1 MNTAQDLKEILRRIE
16 GRPYPA
22 YKDTRGTYAFGPFL
36 LSIDHVQGDPFAAPS
51 DVSVLVKDP
60 GFPAEILR
68 TRQTRI
74 AAEDRILRFFGQAL
88 HRQSRPGKGSGKSGK
103 LSVTRPGQE
112 ILERTSCHLYED
124 GSVRVRFN
132 IGFPANGRRIL
143 ARELERILFVTLPT
157 VVNESLIYK
166 NYTPKM
172 KEELQETWQL
182 AMDQTAIRDQLK
194 ALGLAAF
201 VADGSILP
209 RESGVSQKPM
219 QEAVAFAAPESLA
232 VEVETPFRGR
242 IRGLGIRKGVTLI
255 AGGGYHGK
263 STLLEALERGVY
275 DHIAGDGRELVITD
289 ETAVKS
295 RAEDGRSVQDV
306 NISGFITNLPN
317 GKDTVAFSTEDASGS
332 TSQAAGLA
340 EAIEAGTKTLLMD
353 EDTSAAN
360 FMIRDNLMQEVV
372 HGDQEPIIPFMD
384 RVRELYEKDGIS
396 TILVAGSSGAFFSKA
411 DTVIQMDQ
419 YVPLDITEKAKNAAK
434 AYVFREKENLQPFD
448 CRSVRIPHRVKESER
463 SKVRSRGMD
472 TISVDRQDIDMRYV
486 EQLVDPEQLAAIG
499 QLLKLANREIVDDSR
514 TLTEVVD
521 VLEDRMNAGALDET
535 VRGHGARPRKQEI
548 LAAFNRQRFQKITPD
563 RKQQTADKLE

>member
-1 MNTAQDLKEILRRIE
+1 M
-16 GRPYPA
+16 
-22 YKDTRGTYAFGPFL
+22 
-36 LSIDHVQGDPFAAPS
+36 
-51 DVSVLVKDP
+51 LVKNP
-60 GFPAEILR
+60 GFPSDLLR

-194 ALGLAAF
+194 VLDLAAF

-219 QEAVAFAAPESLA
+219 QEAVAFATPESLA

-242 IRGLGIRKGVTLI
+242 IRGLGIRKGVTFI

-295 RAEDGRSVQDV
+295 RAEDGRRVQDV

-360 FMIRDNLMQEVV
+360 FMI
-372 HGDQEPIIPFMD
+372 
-384 RVRELYEKDGIS
+384 
-396 TILVAGSSGAFFSKA
+396 GS
-411 DTVIQMDQ
+411 
-419 YVPLDITEKAKNAAK
+419 
-434 AYVFREKENLQPFD
+434 
-448 CRSVRIPHRVKESER
+448 
-463 SKVRSRGMD
+463 
-472 TISVDRQDIDMRYV
+472 
-486 EQLVDPEQLAAIG
+486 
-499 QLLKLANREIVDDSR
+499 
-514 TLTEVVD
+514 
-521 VLEDRMNAGALDET
+521 
-535 VRGHGARPRKQEI
+535 
-548 LAAFNRQRFQKITPD
+548 
-563 RKQQTADKLE
+563 

>member
-194 ALGLAAF
+194 ALDLAAF

-232 VEVETPFRGR
+232 LEVETPFRGR

>member
-60 GFPAEILR
+60 GFPSDILR

-194 ALGLAAF
+194 ALDLAAF

-384 RVRELYEKDGIS
+384 RVRELYEKDGIN

-563 RKQQTADKLE
+563 RKQ

>member
-22 YKDTRGTYAFGPFL
+22 YKDTRGTYAFGPFF

-51 DVSVLVKDP
+51 DVSVLVKNP
-60 GFPAEILR
+60 GFPSDLLR

-194 ALGLAAF
+194 VLDLAAF

-219 QEAVAFAAPESLA
+219 QEAVAFATPESLA

-242 IRGLGIRKGVTLI
+242 IRGLGIRKGVTFI

-295 RAEDGRSVQDV
+295 RAEDGRRVQDV

-372 HGDQEPIIPFMD
+372 HGDQEPIVPFMD

-448 CRSVRIPHRVKESER
+448 FRSVRIPHRVKESER

-563 RKQQTADKLE
+563 RKQ

>member
-182 AMDQTAIRDQLK
+182 AMDQTAIRNQLK
-194 ALGLAAF
+194 VLDLAAF

-419 YVPLDITEKAKNAAK
+419 YVPLDITEKAKDAAK

-514 TLTEVVD
+514 TLTEVLD

>member
-16 GRPYPA
+16 ERPYPA

-194 ALGLAAF
+194 VLDLAAF

-419 YVPLDITEKAKNAAK
+419 YVPLDITEKAKDAAK

>member
-1 MNTAQDLKEILRRIE
+1 M
-16 GRPYPA
+16 
-22 YKDTRGTYAFGPFL
+22 

-194 ALGLAAF
+194 VLDLAAF

-295 RAEDGRSVQDV
+295 RAEDGRRVQDV

-448 CRSVRIPHRVKESER
+448 FRSVRIPHRVKESER

-563 RKQQTADKLE
+563 RKQ

>member
-74 AAEDRILRFFGQAL
+74 AAEGRILRFFGQAL

-194 ALGLAAF
+194 VLDLAAF

-548 LAAFNRQRFQKITPD
+548 LAAINRQRFQKITPD

>member
-60 GFPAEILR
+60 GFPSDILR

-194 ALGLAAF
+194 ALDLAAF

-419 YVPLDITEKAKNAAK
+419 YMPLDITEKAKNAAK

-563 RKQQTADKLE
+563 RKQ

>member
-60 GFPAEILR
+60 GFPSDLLR

-194 ALGLAAF
+194 ALDLAAF

-486 EQLVDPEQLAAIG
+486 EQLVDPEQLTAIG

-535 VRGHGARPRKQEI
+535 VRCHGARPRKQEI

>member
-60 GFPAEILR
+60 GFPSDILR

-194 ALGLAAF
+194 ALDLASF

-384 RVRELYEKDGIS
+384 RVRELYEKDDIS

-563 RKQQTADKLE
+563 RKQ

>member
-60 GFPAEILR
+60 GFPSDILR

-157 VVNESLIYK
+157 VVNKSLIYK

-194 ALGLAAF
+194 
-201 VADGSILP
+201 
-209 RESGVSQKPM
+209 
-219 QEAVAFAAPESLA
+219 
-232 VEVETPFRGR
+232 GR
-242 IRGLGIRKGVTLI
+242 
-255 AGGGYHGK
+255 
-263 STLLEALERGVY
+263 
-275 DHIAGDGRELVITD
+275 
-289 ETAVKS
+289 
-295 RAEDGRSVQDV
+295 
-306 NISGFITNLPN
+306 P
-317 GKDTVAFSTEDASGS
+317 
-332 TSQAAGLA
+332 
-340 EAIEAGTKTLLMD
+340 
-353 EDTSAAN
+353 
-360 FMIRDNLMQEVV
+360 
-372 HGDQEPIIPFMD
+372 
-384 RVRELYEKDGIS
+384 
-396 TILVAGSSGAFFSKA
+396 
-411 DTVIQMDQ
+411 
-419 YVPLDITEKAKNAAK
+419 
-434 AYVFREKENLQPFD
+434 
-448 CRSVRIPHRVKESER
+448 C
-463 SKVRSRGMD
+463 
-472 TISVDRQDIDMRYV
+472 
-486 EQLVDPEQLAAIG
+486 
-499 QLLKLANREIVDDSR
+499 
-514 TLTEVVD
+514 
-521 VLEDRMNAGALDET
+521 
-535 VRGHGARPRKQEI
+535 
-548 LAAFNRQRFQKITPD
+548 
-563 RKQQTADKLE
+563 

>member
-60 GFPAEILR
+60 GFPSDLLR

-194 ALGLAAF
+194 ALDLAAF

-295 RAEDGRSVQDV
+295 RAEDGRRVQDV

-448 CRSVRIPHRVKESER
+448 FRSVRIPHRVKESER

-563 RKQQTADKLE
+563 RKQ

>member
-103 LSVTRPGQE
+103 LPVTRPGQE

-194 ALGLAAF
+194 VLDLAAF

-548 LAAFNRQRFQKITPD
+548 LAAINRQRFQKITPD

>member
-60 GFPAEILR
+60 GFPSDILR

-194 ALGLAAF
+194 ALDLAAF

-419 YVPLDITEKAKNAAK
+419 YMPLDITEKAKNAAK

-448 CRSVRIPHRVKESER
+448 CRSVRVPHRVKESER

-563 RKQQTADKLE
+563 RKQ

>member
-194 ALGLAAF
+194 VLDLAAF

>member
-60 GFPAEILR
+60 GFPSDILR

-132 IGFPANGRRIL
+132 IGFPANGRLIL

-563 RKQQTADKLE
+563 RKQ

>member
-60 GFPAEILR
+60 GFPSDILR

-194 ALGLAAF
+194 ALDLAAF

-486 EQLVDPEQLAAIG
+486 DQLVDPEQLAAIG

>member
-1 MNTAQDLKEILRRIE
+1 M
-16 GRPYPA
+16 
-22 YKDTRGTYAFGPFL
+22 

-60 GFPAEILR
+60 GFPSDILR

-132 IGFPANGRRIL
+132 IGFPANGRLIL

>member
-194 ALGLAAF
+194 VLDLAAF

-563 RKQQTADKLE
+563 RKQ

>member
-51 DVSVLVKDP
+51 DVSVLVKDS

-194 ALGLAAF
+194 VLDLAAF

>member
-60 GFPAEILR
+60 GFPSDILR

-194 ALGLAAF
+194 ALDLAAF

-486 EQLVDPEQLAAIG
+486 DQLVDPEQLAAIG

-563 RKQQTADKLE
+563 RKQ

>member
-60 GFPAEILR
+60 GFPSDILR

-74 AAEDRILRFFGQAL
+74 AAEDRILRFFGRAL
-88 HRQSRPGKGSGKSGK
+88 HCQSRPGKGSGKSGK

-194 ALGLAAF
+194 ALDLAAF

-419 YVPLDITEKAKNAAK
+419 YMPLDITEKAKNAAK

-563 RKQQTADKLE
+563 RKQ

>member
-22 YKDTRGTYAFGPFL
+22 YKDTRGTYAFGPFF

-51 DVSVLVKDP
+51 DVSVLVKNP
-60 GFPAEILR
+60 GFPSDLLR

-194 ALGLAAF
+194 VLDLAAF

-219 QEAVAFAAPESLA
+219 QEAVAFATPESLA

-242 IRGLGIRKGVTLI
+242 IRGLGIRKGVTFI

-295 RAEDGRSVQDV
+295 RAEDGRRVQDV

-448 CRSVRIPHRVKESER
+448 FRSVRIPHRVKESER

-563 RKQQTADKLE
+563 RKQ

>member
-182 AMDQTAIRDQLK
+182 AMDQTAIRNQLK
-194 ALGLAAF
+194 VLDLAAF

-384 RVRELYEKDGIS
+384 RVRELYEKDDIS

-563 RKQQTADKLE
+563 RKQ

>member
-22 YKDTRGTYAFGPFL
+22 YKDTRGTYAFGPFF

-51 DVSVLVKDP
+51 DVSVLVKNP
-60 GFPAEILR
+60 GFPSDLLR

-182 AMDQTAIRDQLK
+182 AMDQTAIRNQLK
-194 ALGLAAF
+194 VLDLAAF

-419 YVPLDITEKAKNAAK
+419 YVPLDITEKAKDAAK

>member
-60 GFPAEILR
+60 GFPSDLLR

-194 ALGLAAF
+194 ALDLAAF

-486 EQLVDPEQLAAIG
+486 EQLVDPEQLTAIG

-563 RKQQTADKLE
+563 RKQ

>member
-182 AMDQTAIRDQLK
+182 AMDQTAIRNQLK
-194 ALGLAAF
+194 VLDLAAF

-563 RKQQTADKLE
+563 RKQ

>member
-143 ARELERILFVTLPT
+143 ARELERILFATLPT

-194 ALGLAAF
+194 VLDLAAF

-384 RVRELYEKDGIS
+384 LVRELYEKDGIS

-514 TLTEVVD
+514 TLTEVLD

>member
-60 GFPAEILR
+60 GFPSDILR

-194 ALGLAAF
+194 ALDLAAF

-419 YVPLDITEKAKNAAK
+419 YMPLDITEKAKNAAK

-486 EQLVDPEQLAAIG
+486 DQLVDPEQLAAIG

>member
-1 MNTAQDLKEILRRIE
+1 M
-16 GRPYPA
+16 
-22 YKDTRGTYAFGPFL
+22 
-36 LSIDHVQGDPFAAPS
+36 DHVQGDPFAAPS
-51 DVSVLVKDP
+51 DVSVLVKQP
-60 GFPAEILR
+60 GFPKEILQS
-68 TRQTRI
+68 RQTRI
-74 AAEDRILRFFGQAL
+74 AAQDMILRFFGQAL
-88 HRQSRPGKGSGKSGK
+88 NQAAVRGKGSGKSGR

-112 ILERTSCHLYED
+112 ILERTSCHISED
-124 GSVRVRFN
+124 GAIRVRFN

-143 ARELERILFVTLPT
+143 ARELERILFVTVPE
-157 VVNESLIYK
+157 VVNKSLIYR

-172 KEELQETWQL
+172 KEQL
-182 AMDQTAIRDQLK
+182 EEAWKLAADQSAIREQLD

-219 QEAVAFAAPESLA
+219 KDAIPFEAPASLR
-232 VEVETPFRGR
+232 VEVDTPWRGKLT
-242 IRGLGIRKGVTLI
+242 GLGIRKGITLI

-289 ETAVKS
+289 ATAVKS

-317 GKDTVAFSTEDASGS
+317 GKDTEAFSTEDASGS

-340 EAIEAGTKTLLMD
+340 EALEAGARTLLID

-372 HGDQEPIIPFMD
+372 HGDQEPIIPFVD
-384 RVRELYEKDGIS
+384 RVRELRDSKGVS
-396 TILVAGSSGAFFSKA
+396 TILVAGSSGAFFDKA

-419 YVPLDITEKAKNAAK
+419 YIPRDITEKAREAAK
-434 AYVFREKENLQPFD
+434 NYTFKEKENLRPFD
-448 CRSVRIPHRVKESER
+448 STSTRIVHKAKESER
-463 SKVRSRGMD
+463 SRVRSRGMD
-472 TISVDRQDIDMRYV
+472 TISIDRQDIDMRYV

-499 QLLKLANREIVDDSR
+499 QLLRLANREIVDDR
-514 TLTEVVD
+514 KTLSEVVSA
-521 VLEDRMNAGALDET
+521 LQKRMESGGLDET
-535 VRGHGARPRKQEI
+535 VRGHGAAVRPQE
-548 LAAFNRQRFQKITPD
+548 LFAAFNRQRFQKITPLENWI
-563 RKQQTADKLE
+563 KTAKFMNSGETSTAVHVHKHL

>member
-60 GFPAEILR
+60 GFPSDILR

-194 ALGLAAF
+194 ALDLAAF

-317 GKDTVAFSTEDASGS
+317 GKDTLAFSTEDASGS

-563 RKQQTADKLE
+563 RKQ

>member
-194 ALGLAAF
+194 VLDLAAF

-419 YVPLDITEKAKNAAK
+419 YVPLDITEKAKDAAK

-548 LAAFNRQRFQKITPD
+548 LAAINRQRFQKITPD

>member
-16 GRPYPA
+16 ERPYPA

-60 GFPAEILR
+60 GFPSDILR

-419 YVPLDITEKAKNAAK
+419 YMPLDITEKAKNAAK

-563 RKQQTADKLE
+563 RKQ

>member
-60 GFPAEILR
+60 GFPSDILR

-194 ALGLAAF
+194 ALDLAAF

-317 GKDTVAFSTEDASGS
+317 GKDTLAFSTEDASGS

-521 VLEDRMNAGALDET
+521 VLEDRMNAGTLDET

-563 RKQQTADKLE
+563 RKQ

>member
-60 GFPAEILR
+60 GFPSDILR

-182 AMDQTAIRDQLK
+182 AMDQTAIRNQLK
-194 ALGLAAF
+194 VLDLAAF

-419 YVPLDITEKAKNAAK
+419 YVPLDITEKAKDAAK

-563 RKQQTADKLE
+563 RKQ

>member
-1 MNTAQDLKEILRRIE
+1 MKTAEELKQILNRIE

-22 YKDTRGTYAFGPFL
+22 YKDTRGIYSFGPFL
-36 LSIDHVQGDPFAAPS
+36 LSVDHVQGDPFAAPS
-51 DVSVLVKDP
+51 DVSVLVKQP
-60 GFPAEILR
+60 GFPKEILQS
-68 TRQTRI
+68 RQTRI
-74 AAEDRILRFFGQAL
+74 AAQDMILRFFGQAL
-88 HRQSRPGKGSGKSGK
+88 NQAAVRGKGSGKSGR

-112 ILERTSCHLYED
+112 ILERTSCHISED
-124 GSVRVRFN
+124 GAIRVRFN

-143 ARELERILFVTLPT
+143 ARELERILLVTVPE
-157 VVNESLIYK
+157 VVNKSLIYR
-166 NYTPKM
+166 NYTPEM
-172 KEELQETWQL
+172 KAQLEEAWKL
-182 AMDQTAIRDQLK
+182 AADQSAIREQLE

-219 QEAVAFAAPESLA
+219 RDAIPFEAPESLR
-232 VEVETPFRGR
+232 VEVETPWRGKLT
-242 IRGLGIRKGVTLI
+242 GLGIRKGITLI

-289 ETAVKS
+289 ATAVKS

-317 GKDTVAFSTEDASGS
+317 GKDTEAFSTEDASGS

-340 EAIEAGTKTLLMD
+340 EALEAGAHTLLID

-360 FMIRDNLMQEVV
+360 FMTRDNLMQEVV
-372 HGDQEPIIPFMD
+372 HGDQEPIIPFVD
-384 RVRELYEKDGIS
+384 RVRELRDSKGVS
-396 TILVAGSSGAFFSKA
+396 TILVAGSSGAFFDKA

-419 YVPLDITEKAKNAAK
+419 YIPRDITEKAREAAK
-434 AYVFREKENLQPFD
+434 NYTFKEKENLRSFD
-448 CRSVRIPHRVKESER
+448 STSTRIVHKAKESGR

-472 TISVDRQDIDMRYV
+472 TISIDRQDIDMRYV

-499 QLLKLANREIVDDSR
+499 QLLRLANREIVDDR
-514 TLTEVVD
+514 KTLSEVVAA
-521 VLEDRMNAGALDET
+521 LQKRMESGGLDET
-535 VRGHGARPRKQEI
+535 VRGHGAAVRPQE
-548 LAAFNRQRFQKITPD
+548 LFAAFNRQRFQKITP
-563 RKQQTADKLE
+563 QEN

>member
-194 ALGLAAF
+194 VLDLAAF

-535 VRGHGARPRKQEI
+535 VRGHGARPRKQDI
-548 LAAFNRQRFQKITPD
+548 LAAINRQRFQKITPD